1 MGKILIIK
9 NTDFSQ
15 VAIEKVNPQHGVTIS
30 VNVVPVGSGTA
41 SGAGEYIT
49 GETVTLVATAS
60 TGYKFSQWNA
70 GTTSSTKTFIA

>member
-60 TGYKFSQWNA
+60 TGYKFSQWND